1 MAQREKKSR
10 GRKEKKEEWGEAEE
24 GGGQNTVFPLHGFI
38 LIFTV
43 ALHTESK
50 DVSENRP

>member
-1 MAQREKKSR
+1 MAQREKSR
-10 GRKEKKEEWGEAEE
+10 RRKETKE
-24 GGGQNTVFPLHGFI
+24 GGEGKNTVFPLRGFI